1 MQNNCNSIE
10 VNLIGLI
17 PRIIRFIY
25 YYEHWY
31 KIYFF
36 LGELMKKSTLT
47 IATLVALTSTSAS
60 AFDYFF
66 QTGRSM
72 GYGSAGTTYAHWS
85 AAANYNPALIGSAA
99 GTEEDFFFVLN
110 GSLRVNEQND
120 AIDTMDQFSEDTESF
135 DGFSDVDLLEGDKAA
150 LQNNVDTANQLVTS
164 VEKLDGAGMNLGL
177 GINGGLGM
185 SFETFAMSFQVNT
198 QVVVGGTV
206 NIAEEDTSMFRRF
219 TELGQVLIDDVRPLY
234 DDLKVKEAELAAIQE
249 SYEAGN
255 ATQDDINDAQLL
267 VDEAE
272 AIAEDAKNT
281 QVGIE
286 TDFAD
291 IFDTETQSI
300 TFNDEDLKSNTRFA
314 AIGWAEAGMTLGSNW
329 KLDGGKVLSVGA
341 TFKAVHLEFYDYQAS
356 TAGFDED
363 NLDGD
368 AYKSEED
375 FVTADIGAIL
385 ALDSA
390 DKWRVGISVKNLNG
404 VTITTN
410 PAGLQAGQEELIFEV
425 KPQVR
430 IGTSYNGGW
439 YRLAADV
446 DVTESKGPHYADGT
460 EFFKGTQY
468 ASLGAIINAWDFIE
482 LRVGYRH
489 NLITTDELAARTS
502 EADGLVTAGAGIYL
516 GPVQFDLG
524 LQASEEEVGGGLQ
537 AMITW

>member
-1 MQNNCNSIE
+1 
-10 VNLIGLI
+10 
-17 PRIIRFIY
+17 
-25 YYEHWY
+25 
-31 KIYFF
+31 
-36 LGELMKKSTLT
+36 MKKSVLAM
-47 IATLVALTSTSAS
+47 ATLVGLTSTSAS

-135 DGFSDVDLLEGDKAA
+135 DEFSDVDLLEGDKAA

-164 VEKLDGAGMNLGL
+164 IEKLDGAGMNVGL

-185 SFETFAMSFQVNT
+185 SFDTFAMSFQVNA

-206 NIAEEDTSMFRRF
+206 NVAEDDTALFRRY
-219 TELGQVLIDDVRPLY
+219 TALGQVLIDDVRPLY
-234 DDLKVKEAELAAIQE
+234 DDLAEKEAALAAIQE
-249 SYEAGN
+249 EYNEGT
-255 ATQDDINDAQLL
+255 ATLADL
-267 VDEAE
+267 DEAQQLVIE
-272 AIAEDAKNT
+272 AEVIAEDAKNT

-291 IFDTETQSI
+291 IFDEDSQTI
-300 TFNDEDLKSNTRFA
+300 TFNDDDLKSNTRFA
-314 AIGWAEAGMTLGSNW
+314 AIGWAEAGMTIGSNW
-329 KLDGGKVLSVGA
+329 NLDSGKVLSVGA

-356 TAGFDED
+356 TSGFDED

-368 AYKSEED
+368 EYKSEED

-390 DKWRVGISVKNLNG
+390 DKWRVGVSVKNLNG

-410 PAGLQAGQEELIFEV
+410 PAGLQTGQEELIFEV

-439 YRLAADV
+439 YRLSADV
-446 DVTESKGPHYADGT
+446 DLTESKGPHFADGT

-482 LRVGYRH
+482 LRAGYRH

-502 EADGLVTAGAGIYL
+502 EADGLVTAGIGLYL

-524 LQASEEEVGGGLQ
+524 LQASEDEVGGGLQ